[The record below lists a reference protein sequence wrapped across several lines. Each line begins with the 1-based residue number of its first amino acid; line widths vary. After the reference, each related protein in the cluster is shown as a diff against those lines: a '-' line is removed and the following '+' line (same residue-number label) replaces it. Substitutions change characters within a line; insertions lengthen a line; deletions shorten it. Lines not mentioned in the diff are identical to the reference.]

1 MISRLVFVFFFF
13 ALVVLAVKKT
23 FSSEPL
29 IIEAVPGYPAPVA
42 LHKAGPQSDAEFLD
56 KLPSALDYA
65 QAFETP
71 REALHEAPHEA
82 TQVATEA
89 IEVKSKKRDLARK
102 KKFLQKTKRNAKL
115 KRFAMKR

>member
-29 IIEAVPGYPAPVA
+29 IIEAVPGYSAPVA

-71 REALHEAPHEA
+71 REAPQ
-82 TQVATEA
+82 T
-89 IEVKSKKRDLARK
+89 IEVKPQRRELARK
-102 KKFLQKTKRNAKL
+102 KKFLQQNKRNTKL
-115 KRFAMKR
+115 KRIAMKR